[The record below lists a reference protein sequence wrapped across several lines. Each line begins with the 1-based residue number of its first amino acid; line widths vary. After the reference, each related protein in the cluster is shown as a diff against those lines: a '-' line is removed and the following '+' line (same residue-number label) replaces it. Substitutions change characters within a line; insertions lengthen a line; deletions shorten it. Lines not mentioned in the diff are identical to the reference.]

1 MPCKLQKER
10 PLYYSIEVYVR
21 IGEMEAGEGRGF
33 GARKSGLEVLRRIGL
48 SSTEAVEIH
57 WR

>member
-1 MPCKLQKER
+1 
-10 PLYYSIEVYVR
+10 
-21 IGEMEAGEGRGF
+21 MEAGEGRDF
-33 GARKSGLEVLRRIGL
+33 GARKSDLEVLRRIGL